1 MPIDFDQLNRREL
14 IQTSLLAALSTGLNA
29 GISPGLC
36 TGQNA
41 LLAAEPVKLKIS
53 TFTVDATPP
62 IGHPC
67 CGGWITPI
75 QVVDDRQ
82 LALGIVLH
90 GSGEPV
96 VIVAV
101 DWTGIL
107 NESYFQIQKA
117 IAEAVGTTPERVVVQ
132 CVHPHNAPFA
142 DGGAE
147 KKLAAAPGEA
157 PHTLDLAFFDKFTAQ
172 VAAAAKASLDQSQPL
187 THVGTGQAKV
197 EQVAANRRIK
207 GPDGKL
213 LAMRG
218 SACRDEK
225 LRAEPEG
232 LIDPYLKTVSFW
244 NGEQAVAALHY
255 YACHPMSYYGDGH
268 ATPDFCGLAREKR
281 RADDPQVMQIY
292 FDGCGGNIAAGKYND
307 GTPEMRPILRDRIYS
322 AMVAAWKATE
332 KYPVNKYDWR
342 AEPVTLPP
350 RTEMAFAVAG
360 ATQVLA
366 DEKAAKPQRGRA
378 AMILSWLDRIDRPI
392 NITCLDVGP
401 VRILHLP
408 GEPFIEYQFHAQHAQ
423 PGSFVCVAG
432 YGDGGT
438 WYIPTAAA
446 YPEGGYEVSV
456 AFVGPDSEALL
467 HKAMEKALG

>member
-1 MPIDFDQLNRREL
+1 MSFDLHQLNRREL
-14 IQTSLLAALSTGLNA
+14 IQTSLLAALGTGLSTSLA
-29 GISPGLC
+29 GEQSSL
-36 TGQNA
+36 Q
-41 LLAAEPVKLKIS
+41 IS
-53 TFTVDATPP
+53 TFTADATPP

-67 CGGWITPI
+67 CGGWILPI

-82 LALGIVLH
+82 LALGIVLQ
-90 GSGEPV
+90 GSGSPV

-107 NESYFQIQKA
+107 NDSYLHIQKA

-142 DGGAE
+142 DGGGE
-147 KKLAAAPGEA
+147 KLLAAAPGNA
-157 PHTLDLAFFDKFTAQ
+157 PHTLDLEFFDKFCRD
-172 VAAAAKASLDQSQPL
+172 VAAAAKASLAKSQPL
-187 THVGTGQAKV
+187 THVGLGQAKV

-213 LAMRG
+213 LSMRG
-218 SACRDEK
+218 SACKDEK

-244 NGEQAVAALHY
+244 NGDQAVAALHY

-307 GTPEMRPILRDRIYS
+307 GTPEMRPILRDRIYA
-322 AMVAAWKATE
+322 AMTAAWKATE
-332 KYPVNKYDWR
+332 KHALTSYAWR
-342 AEPVTLPP
+342 VEPVKLPP
-350 RTEMAFAVAG
+350 RVEAAYSVAT
-360 ATQVLA
+360 AKQTLQ
-366 DEKAAKPQRGRA
+366 DEKAAMPMRGRA
-378 AMILSWLDRIDRPI
+378 AMMLSWLGRIDRPI
-392 NITCLDVGP
+392 DITCLDLGP
-401 VRILHLP
+401 VQIVHLP
-408 GEPFIEYQFHAQHAQ
+408 GEPFIEYQLHAQQAK

-446 YPEGGYEVSV
+446 YPDGGYEVSV
-456 AFVGPDSEALL
+456 AFVAPESEAILQR
-467 HKAMEKALG
+467 AMEKVLHV

>member
-1 MPIDFDQLNRREL
+1 MELRMSLASHQLNRREL
-14 IQTSLLAALSTGLNA
+14 IQASVLAALGTGLSN
-29 GISPGLC
+29 
-36 TGQNA
+36 N
-41 LLAAEPVKLKIS
+41 LAAADSSLKIS
-53 TFTVDATPP
+53 TFTADATPP

-82 LALGIVLH
+82 LALGIVLQ
-90 GSGEPV
+90 GSGQPV
-96 VIVAV
+96 VIIAV

-107 NESYFQIQKA
+107 NESYLQLQKA
-117 IAEAVGTTPERVVVQ
+117 VAEAVGTPRERVVIQ

-142 DGGAE
+142 DGGAQ
-147 KKLAAAPGEA
+147 KLLAKAPGSP
-157 PHTLDLAFFDKFTAQ
+157 PHTLDLEFFDKFTAS
-172 VAAAAKASLDQSQPL
+172 VAAAAKASLAQAQPL

-197 EQVAANRRIK
+197 EQVASNRRLK

-213 LAMRG
+213 FGMRG
-218 SACRDEK
+218 SSCKDEK

-232 LIDPYLKTVSFW
+232 LIDPYLKTISFW
-244 NGEQAVAALHY
+244 NGDKAVAALHY

-292 FDGCGGNIAAGKYND
+292 FDGCGGNIGAGKYND
-307 GTPEMRPILRDRIYS
+307 GSPEMRPVLRDRIYA
-322 AMVAAWKATE
+322 AMTAAWKATE
-332 KYPVNKYDWR
+332 KHALSKYDWR
-342 AEPVTLPP
+342 VEPVKLPP
-350 RTEMAFAVAG
+350 RAEMAYAATGAG
-360 ATQVLA
+360 QTLQ
-366 DEKAAKPQRGRA
+366 DENAAKALRGRA
-378 AMILSWLDRIDRPI
+378 AMMLSWLERIDRPI
-392 NITCLDVGP
+392 DITCLDLGVAQ
-401 VRILHLP
+401 ILHLP
-408 GEPFIEYQFHAQHAQ
+408 GEPFIEYQLHAQQAK

-456 AFVGPDSEALL
+456 AFVGPESEAIL
-467 HKAMEKALG
+467 HKAMEKTLKIG